1 MSIPKVFADS
11 GIRDIL
17 EKAVAGDRL
26 STEDGVRLYASNDLA
41 AMGWAANVLRERRHG
56 DVTYYLKNRHINYS
70 NVCKYDCFFC
80 SFFRKSADDEGAWEW
95 TVEDVLNHVADYKDT
110 GLQEF
115 HIVGGVH
122 PDLPFSYY
130 TDMLSALRRE
140 HPGVALK
147 AFTAIEIAY
156 FAELTGKSIGEVL
169 SELKDAGLAML
180 PGGGAEVFADRVRY
194 KVCREKADADR
205 WFDVHR
211 EAHALG
217 LPTNCTMLYGHIETA
232 EERVDH
238 LMRLRDLQDETGG
251 MLSYIPLRF
260 HPDNNLLGSGKLGR
274 TDRRRGA
281 QEHRDRPPAARQHP
295 AHQGVLG
302 HARHQARPA
311 RPLVWRERHRR
322 HRHLGAHLPDGGCH
336 HDARTDDRRATL
348 RSDPRGGSHARWSAT
363 PSTTKWPTRSRWRS
377 RDYRA
382 PLRRRP
388 RTRGAA
394 DRSGRRS
401 HDRRRARRRWPKRAP
416 RSRRCSAPAGSP

>member
-1 MSIPKVFADS
+1 VNTPAVSIPSVFGDS
-11 GIRDIL
+11 PIRDIV
-17 EKAVAGDRL
+17 ERAVAGERL
-26 STEDGVRLYASNDLA
+26 STEDGVRLYESNDLA

-80 SFFRKSADDEGAWEW
+80 SFFRKSADDDGAWEW
-95 TVEDVLNHVADYKDT
+95 TVDDVLKHVADYKGT

-130 TDMLSALRRE
+130 TDMLRALRRE

-156 FAELTGKSIGEVL
+156 FAELTGKSIREVL

-260 HPDNNLLGSGKLGR
+260 HPDNNLLGSGTLGEPTGVEVIKNIAIGR
-274 TDRRRGA
+274 LLLDNIPHIKAYWVMLGIKPAQLALSYGA
-281 QEHRDRPPAARQHP
+281 NDIDGTVTWERIYQMAGATTTPEHMTEER
-295 AHQGVLG
+295 L
-302 HARHQARPA
+302 
-311 RPLVWRERHRR
+311 REVIEEA
-322 HRHLGAHLPDGGCH
+322 G
-336 HDARTDDRRATL
+336 
-348 RSDPRGGSHARWSAT
+348 
-363 PSTTKWPTRSRWRS
+363 
-377 RDYRA
+377 
-382 PLRRRP
+382 RRP
-388 RTRGAA
+388 VERDAFYNEVA
-394 DRSGRRS
+394 DSQPVAVS
-401 HDRRRARRRWPKRAP
+401 
-416 RSRRCSAPAGSP
+416 